1 MFQRLL
7 SGQYMRIT
15 NEPCPFEKIATRD
28 QKLILQETLFE
39 SRSPKFDRFLM
50 ISEIFKRSYFGL
62 GEKDVYSYFA
72 IFFVIFIY
80 DPIAALYFSIFCKLF

>member
-1 MFQRLL
+1 
-7 SGQYMRIT
+7 
-15 NEPCPFEKIATRD
+15 
-28 QKLILQETLFE
+28 
-39 SRSPKFDRFLM
+39 M

-80 DPIAALYFSIFCKLF
+80 DPIAALYFSIFCKLFLKKLYVDDFYTCAPLFTHLSISAVIFLPY

>member
-1 MFQRLL
+1 
-7 SGQYMRIT
+7 
-15 NEPCPFEKIATRD
+15 
-28 QKLILQETLFE
+28 
-39 SRSPKFDRFLM
+39 M

-80 DPIAALYFSIFCKLF
+80 DPIAALYFSIFDREKRSIAVLEVLKLLRGRFRL